1 MILPLVICASTS
13 FFEFRLE
20 LIKDAFQ
27 PVQVVFVH
35 LVSRYMK
42 LVVVARTVQMP
53 HASFVCYLY
62 TTLEHGVVR
71 YHLYI
76 DIIVRVL
83 GASSGN
89 IPSLIRSSTTSVLRR
104 LLVSKDTTAPTLL
117 NIRTEP
123 PWHRIASISK
133 T

>member
-1 MILPLVICASTS
+1 MLPLVICAGTS

-27 PVQVVFVH
+27 SVQVVFVH
-35 LVSRYMK
+35 LVSRYKK
-42 LVVVARTVQMP
+42 LVVVVWTVQMP

-62 TTLEHGVVR
+62 MTLEHGVVR
-71 YHLYI
+71 YHLST

-89 IPSLIRSSTTSVLRR
+89 IPSLIRSSTTSVLKR

-117 NIRTEP
+117 NICTEP